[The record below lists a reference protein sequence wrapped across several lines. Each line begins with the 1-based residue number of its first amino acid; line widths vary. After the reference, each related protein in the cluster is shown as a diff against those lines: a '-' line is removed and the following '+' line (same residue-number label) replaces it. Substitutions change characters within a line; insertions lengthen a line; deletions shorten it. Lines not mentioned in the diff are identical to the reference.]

1 MNFMTKDEAFK
12 IAVRMLI
19 RTIVSYNSD
28 TKALE
33 TINFLNK
40 AEAEKDYDKIY
51 TSLEE
56 LKEFIVKLQL
66 LLKKK

>member
-1 MNFMTKDEAFK
+1 MTKDEAFK